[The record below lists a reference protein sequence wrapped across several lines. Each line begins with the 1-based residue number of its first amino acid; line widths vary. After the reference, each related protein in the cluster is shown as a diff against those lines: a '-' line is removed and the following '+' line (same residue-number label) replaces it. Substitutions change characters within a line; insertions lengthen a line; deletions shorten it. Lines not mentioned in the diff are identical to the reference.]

1 MKKYTAVI
9 IIAILLIAVC
19 IFFGIRYVRNADRI
33 MNEATSALAKSTNNP
48 DYTLN
53 SADLSDED
61 AAPTQ
66 APSTDEMD
74 DEDDFFEEPVFVFSD
89 TNTMEDAVYEDDEST
104 TQYSQHNNPIN
115 LPMIEG

>member
-9 IIAILLIAVC
+9 IIAILLIAIC
-19 IFFGIRYVRNADRI
+19 IFFGIRYVKNADRI
-33 MNEATSALAKSTNNP
+33 MDEATNALAGSVSNP
-48 DYTLN
+48 DYTIN

-61 AAPTQ
+61 AVPTASPDTQ
-66 APSTDEMD
+66 ETEDE
-74 DEDDFFEEPVFVFSD
+74 EDFFDEPIFVFSD
-89 TNTMEDAVYEDDEST
+89 TNSTEDAVYEDDESN